1 MEYQVQLYQD
11 HIWNINRMIIKMNR
25 LLKFY
30 IFFISILFSQQSEN
44 NILNVTGEYAR
55 RLYLGES
62 MTECRSA
69 CIDSAKN
76 NLIDN
81 YIYNRFSDH
90 VFSDS
95 QRNLC
100 IIELKPLINN
110 VNIISES
117 EITRRLENRGKFIK
131 LSAEI
136 NDNIFYEKVQQI
148 IQ

>member
-1 MEYQVQLYQD
+1 
-11 HIWNINRMIIKMNR
+11 MIIKMNR
-25 LLKFY
+25 LLISY

-62 MTECRSA
+62 MTECRAA

-81 YIYNRFSDH
+81 YIYNRFADH

>member
-1 MEYQVQLYQD
+1 
-11 HIWNINRMIIKMNR
+11 MNR

-62 MTECRSA
+62 MTECRLA

>member
-1 MEYQVQLYQD
+1 
-11 HIWNINRMIIKMNR
+11 MNR
-25 LLKFY
+25 LLISY

>member
-1 MEYQVQLYQD
+1 
-11 HIWNINRMIIKMNR
+11 MNR

-30 IFFISILFSQQSEN
+30 FLFISILFSQQSEN

>member
-1 MEYQVQLYQD
+1 
-11 HIWNINRMIIKMNR
+11 MITKMNR
-25 LLKFY
+25 LLISY

-62 MTECRSA
+62 MTECRLA

>member
-1 MEYQVQLYQD
+1 
-11 HIWNINRMIIKMNR
+11 MIIKMNR

-81 YIYNRFSDH
+81 YIYSRFSDH

-110 VNIISES
+110 INIISES

>member
-1 MEYQVQLYQD
+1 
-11 HIWNINRMIIKMNR
+11 MIIKMIR

-30 IFFISILFSQQSEN
+30 ILFISILFSQQSEN

>member
-1 MEYQVQLYQD
+1 
-11 HIWNINRMIIKMNR
+11 MITKMNR
-25 LLKFY
+25 LLISY

-81 YIYNRFSDH
+81 YIYNRFSNH
-90 VFSDS
+90 VFSDA

>member
-1 MEYQVQLYQD
+1 
-11 HIWNINRMIIKMNR
+11 MIIKMNR
-25 LLKFY
+25 LFISY

>member
-1 MEYQVQLYQD
+1 
-11 HIWNINRMIIKMNR
+11 MITKMNR
-25 LLKFY
+25 LLISY

>member
-1 MEYQVQLYQD
+1 MVAK
-11 HIWNINRMIIKMNR
+11 INKLINA
-25 LLKFY
+25 Y
-30 IFFISILFSQQSEN
+30 IFFALFVFSQQSGDN
-44 NILNVTGEYAR
+44 FLNITGEYAR

-62 MTECRSA
+62 MTECRAA

-81 YIYNRFSDH
+81 YIYNRFAEH
-90 VFSDS
+90 VFSDTE
-95 QRNLC
+95 RNLC

-131 LSAEI
+131 LSADI
-136 NDNIFYEKVQQI
+136 NDEVFYQKVQQI

>member
-1 MEYQVQLYQD
+1 
-11 HIWNINRMIIKMNR
+11 MIIKMNR

>member
-1 MEYQVQLYQD
+1 
-11 HIWNINRMIIKMNR
+11 MIIKMSR

-30 IFFISILFSQQSEN
+30 ILLISILFSQQSEN

>member
-1 MEYQVQLYQD
+1 MV
-11 HIWNINRMIIKMNR
+11 NKINKLINT
-25 LLKFY
+25 Y
-30 IFFISILFSQQSEN
+30 IFFVLIVFSQQSEN
-44 NILNVTGEYAR
+44 TFLNVSGEYAR

-62 MTECRSA
+62 MEECRVA

-81 YIYNRFSDH
+81 YIYNRFTDH

-95 QRNLC
+95 ERKLC
-100 IIELKPLINN
+100 ILELKPLISN

-117 EITRRLENRGKFIK
+117 EITRRLENRGKFIE

-148 IQ
+148 IR

>member
-1 MEYQVQLYQD
+1 
-11 HIWNINRMIIKMNR
+11 MIIKMNR
-25 LLKFY
+25 LLISY

>member
-1 MEYQVQLYQD
+1 
-11 HIWNINRMIIKMNR
+11 MITKMNK
-25 LLKFY
+25 LLISY

>member
-1 MEYQVQLYQD
+1 
-11 HIWNINRMIIKMNR
+11 MIIKMSR

-30 IFFISILFSQQSEN
+30 ILFISILFSQQSEN